1 MPAEGNTAL
10 ASFFGLCPGSVCT
23 KGTTIKS
30 FEQLNLH
37 PDILKAVKHAKY
49 EQTTAIQNKVIPLAL
64 KGVDLL
70 GASKSGTGKTAA
82 YVLPLLNKLNK
93 IVKKDQK
100 VLRALIIVPTI
111 ELVDQVSRTI
121 SELSRYLDITNVKI
135 LGGIP
140 KSTQLSRLSQGADIV
155 VATPGR
161 LQSFIEDKKINLE
174 HINTVILDEA
184 DTMLDLGFLDEIKTI
199 LKHCKQPR
207 QMMMFSAT
215 ISQNIKKLGK
225 EFMRDAAVVEV
236 SQRRDVVDFIAH
248 RAYKVDK
255 KRKAEL
261 LVRLIQDMDMEQV
274 LLFASSKESAN
285 HIYEYLKDHHIRT
298 SIIHG
303 DLTRGARAKSLAL
316 LKSGKTQVLV
326 ATDIAARGIDIK
338 ELAMVINYDMPEGT
352 DDFTHRVGRTGR
364 ANHKGSVI
372 SLLTTKDYNVFSK
385 MERDLKLNIKREIYP
400 GFELTDT
407 QPRQKQPK
415 KKSLIERKG
424 GFDYHK
430 QKIQKRRGQNTHPSA
445 NKKPAKGKK

>member
-1 MPAEGNTAL
+1 M
-10 ASFFGLCPGSVCT
+10 
-23 KGTTIKS
+23 
-30 FEQLNLH
+30 
-37 PDILKAVKHAKY
+37 
-49 EQTTAIQNKVIPLAL
+49 
-64 KGVDLL
+64 KGVDIL

-82 YVLPLLNKLNK
+82 YVLPLLNKLQK

-121 SELSRYLDITNVKI
+121 NELSKYLDIKNVKI
-135 LGGIP
+135 QGGIP
-140 KSTQLSRLSQGADIV
+140 KSTQLARLSQGADIV
-155 VATPGR
+155 IATPGR
-161 LQSFIEDKKINLE
+161 LQSFIDDKKINLE
-174 HINTVILDEA
+174 HINIVVLDEA
-184 DTMLDLGFLDEIKTI
+184 DTMLELGFLGEIKAI

-215 ISQNIKKLGK
+215 ISQNIKKLAK
-225 EFMRDAAVVEV
+225 EFMRDPAIVEV
-236 SQRRDVVDFIAH
+236 SHRRDVVDFIAH

-255 KRKAEL
+255 KRKNEL
-261 LVRLIQDMDMEQV
+261 VARLIQDKALDQV
-274 LLFASSKESAN
+274 LLFASTKESAN
-285 HIYEYLKDHHIRT
+285 KIYAYLKTQNIRT

-303 DLTRGARAKSLAL
+303 DINRGARAKSLAL

-352 DDFTHRVGRTGR
+352 DEFTHRVGRTGR

-372 SLLTTKDYNVFSK
+372 SILTIRDYDFFTK
-385 MERDLKLNIKREIYP
+385 MEKHLKLNIKRDIYE
-400 GFELTDT
+400 GFELTDK

-424 GFDYHK
+424 GYDFHK
-430 QKIQKRRGQNTHPSA
+430 KRMEKRSKATQRA
-445 NKKPAKGKK
+445 KNKKNDSKKKK